1 MWHNKDLIL
10 SLQYKLQLILYN
22 IKFQDILD
30 LFHQL
35 NQTICKIY
43 NIKNNYLRY
52 GKSYGRTTNLV
63 SNDKI
68 EDFDE
73 TKPWTTTSE
82 I

>member
-1 MWHNKDLIL
+1 MLHNKDLIPNL
-10 SLQYKLQLILYN
+10 LFNLQMSLFN